1 MYIDKIIKKEVIT
14 LLISVG
20 LLLTVFI
27 GVSFASFF
35 KIDEGKDNVVE
46 TGDLAISFCSD
57 STCDTTYENIGQVIG
72 TTKQDGTSVPTSI
85 YPYPNDGTYSNA
97 TPYIFKVTNT
107 GTMDATITI
116 KLKEDEDFLP
126 TGDYSEYQ
134 RLTSL
139 YSEHLKVAVRK
150 KVLASGSEYQLGD
163 ANLDGIV
170 NYDDSMTIFD
180 ISNGDIEAN
189 DVQKI
194 TADVTCDGVVDL
206 EDATLFIDAI
216 KGYNG
221 YNEFK
226 ANTISSFSTL
236 SNNII
241 YNGDKIAPGES
252 ATYFLWL
259 YLDET
264 TPNQAQKT
272 YFVGNLDI
280 QGEFIPDNLPFNI
293 ASWSSIISNV
303 KSGNISAYKVG
314 DTKEVDLGTLG
325 KHNVR
330 IANISTHSE
339 CSTSDF
345 SQTACGF
352 VLEFEDAITMKSM
365 NSTLTN
371 VGGWPSSEVRTYL
384 NDTVYNSLPSE
395 LKEGIISTKVV
406 SGHGSNETSNLISND
421 KLYLLAPKEIYS
433 NYVNTTY
440 DSAISSTRQMDYYAS
455 LNITM
460 TNYHAASKKYN
471 GSNTWQWLRS
481 AVANGSTS
489 FCSSGAS
496 GDGGIGEANS
506 GRGIS
511 PVFRIG

>member
-14 LLISVG
+14 LFISVG
-20 LLLTVFI
+20 LLLIVFI

-46 TGDLAISFCSD
+46 TGDLAISFCND
-57 STCDTTYENIGQVIG
+57 SSCDTTYENIGQVIG
-72 TTKQDGTSVPTSI
+72 TTKQDGTSVPSSI

-107 GTMDATITI
+107 GSMKATITI
-116 KLKEDEDFLP
+116 KLKEDTDFLP
-126 TGDYSEYQ
+126 SGNYSEYS
-134 RLTSL
+134 RLTDL
-139 YSEHLKVAVRK
+139 YANHLKVAIRK
-150 KVLASGSEYQLGD
+150 KVLASGLEYQMGD

-170 NYDDSMTIFD
+170 NQKDAVSMMD
-180 ISNGDIEAN
+180 
-189 DVQKI
+189 
-194 TADVTCDGVVDL
+194 
-206 EDATLFIDAI
+206 
-216 KGYNG
+216 Y
-221 YNEFK
+221 YNEEITYTNEQIK
-226 ANTISSFSTL
+226 LADLDGDGEVTMNDLSYIYDILDGGNTSYEKMYISSFNTL

-241 YNGDKIAPGES
+241 YSGDKIAPGES

-259 YLDET
+259 YLDKT

-330 IANISTHSE
+330 IANISTPSE

-352 VLEFEDAITMKSM
+352 VLEFEDAISMKTM

-406 SGHGSNETSNLISND
+406 SGHGGNETSNLISND

-460 TNYHAASKKYN
+460 TNYHGASKKYN
-471 GSNTWQWLRS
+471 GSNTWQWLRT
-481 AVANGSTS
+481 AVSNGTTS
-489 FCSSGAS
+489 FCSSGAN

>member
-1 MYIDKIIKKEVIT
+1 MYIDKIIKKETIT
-14 LLISVG
+14 LIISVG
-20 LLLTVFI
+20 LLLIIFI

-46 TGDLAISFCSD
+46 TGDLNISFCND

-85 YPYPNDGTYSNA
+85 YPYPNDGSYSNA

-150 KVLASGSEYQLGD
+150 KVLASGSNYQMGD
-163 ANLDGIV
+163 VNLDGIV
-170 NYDDSMTIFD
+170 NQKDVISMFDYVDETITYTDEQIKIGDLDGDGEVTMNDASYIYDIL
-180 ISNGDIEAN
+180 
-189 DVQKI
+189 
-194 TADVTCDGVVDL
+194 DGA
-206 EDATLFIDAI
+206 ETSYE
-216 KGYNG
+216 KMY
-221 YNEFK
+221 
-226 ANTISSFSTL
+226 ISSFNTL
-236 SNNII
+236 SNNTI
-241 YNGDKIAPGES
+241 YSGDKIAPGES

-330 IANISTHSE
+330 IANISTPSE

-406 SGHGSNETSNLISND
+406 SSHGSTETSNLISND

-481 AVANGSTS
+481 AVANGTTS

>member
-107 GTMDATITI
+107 GSMKATITI
-116 KLKEDEDFLP
+116 KLKEDTDFLP
-126 TGDYSEYQ
+126 SGNYSEYS
-134 RLTSL
+134 RLTDL
-139 YSEHLKVAVRK
+139 YANHLKVAIRK
-150 KVLASGSEYQLGD
+150 KVLATGSEYQLGD
-163 ANLDGIV
+163 VDLNGIV
-170 NYDDSMTIFD
+170 NY
-180 ISNGDIEAN
+180 N
-189 DVQKI
+189 
-194 TADVTCDGVVDL
+194 
-206 EDATLFIDAI
+206 DATLLADIAVEDIAPTDEQKKVGDIDGNGKINMSDVDYLDEAI
-216 KGYNG
+216 KGQNDHVMRMTHI
-221 YNEFK
+221 N
-226 ANTISSFSTL
+226 SFSTL

-241 YNGDKIAPGES
+241 YSGDKIAPGES

-330 IANISTHSE
+330 IANISTPSE

-406 SGHGSNETSNLISND
+406 SSHGSTETSNLISND

-481 AVANGSTS
+481 AVANGTTS